1 MSDSEKIADP
11 EKQLDPRI
19 QPQRRLFTRYL
30 SNDIPPIPTEDER
43 PLYPEETANFVSKIF
58 FWWFNPI
65 MKVGYKRTLQPDD
78 LFKLTENSK
87 VHTLHDTFTTKRA
100 NPKASPRHSLL
111 IRLMKTFGYHFFL
124 SVAFMMVAL
133 GASALNPLISRSLI
147 DNVET
152 RGPKGKGIGYAL
164 GTTGIVCVVGILQ
177 AHSLQ
182 KGMIVGGK
190 CKSVLIKAI
199 VLKYLRLSE
208 KSRHKYPPGKVTSM
222 LGADLSRIE
231 MSLSF
236 LPVLIAFPVPVTI
249 AIVILIVNIG
259 VSGLVGVALLLAFI
273 LILTYFTKKLLGLR
287 KRANV
292 FTDRRISAISEV
304 LNNLRMIKF
313 YSWEIPYYDRI
324 SSARKLEMNILLKMQ
339 SLRNVTMAGSLSF
352 TNISSMVS
360 FLVLYAIRHNQNVG
374 AIFASLSLFNV
385 LAQQV
390 YILPMLLA
398 VCADAYIAVGRIAEY
413 LESEETQ
420 NEDEWLDEFPE
431 DNPHAISISSA
442 LFKWQSYQA
451 EEDEENKKDKKHE
464 KASEKLKNASG
475 KQEEPSERPKLELVH
490 SKGSSTLESSSTDSE
505 QEFSGLYDINLDIK
519 KGEFVAITGTVGSG
533 KTSLLYAAAGIMG
546 RESGKMKV
554 DGSLI
559 FCNTPWIQNTTVKE
573 NILFGSPYDEERYEQ
588 VLHDCSLLVDM
599 ELFPA
604 GDKTEI
610 GERGVT
616 LSGGQKAR
624 LNLARAVYANKD
636 IILLDDVLSA
646 VDAKVGKDIM
656 NNCIL
661 GLLKD
666 KTRILATH
674 QIPLVSQA
682 DRVIF
687 LKKDG
692 RVDFGT
698 FAELKDRNPDFVTL
712 MEHSTNASTED
723 DDDDASETKKK
734 EKPKASGALM
744 VKEDQGTNGLGWDV
758 YRNYLKYGSGFFT
771 SYGWLAFYLIN
782 TALAVF
788 CLLFANVWLSFWVD
802 RKFVTLPTRVYI
814 GLYVMFS
821 LITMLFVMNELLSL
835 VYLTNTAAK
844 VLHNMGIKSVLHTPM
859 SYMDSTPIGRVMNR
873 FGRDTEVLD
882 NEISEQLRLASYTLS
897 SIIGIVVLCVIYLPW
912 FAIAVPFI
920 TFIFVSTANYY
931 QASSR
936 EIKRIESV
944 QRSFVYSVFGE
955 ILNGLETIKIFK
967 ADNHFMETL
976 DLRIDK
982 MNEANFLTST
992 NQRWLAVMLNMI
1004 ASVFA
1009 LIITMLC
1016 VCSVFHIRASSVGLL
1031 LSYVIQ
1037 ITSQLSQ
1044 LMRAI
1049 TQVENQ
1055 MTSVERVNH
1064 YAVYLEQEAAYIK
1077 NSPNPLWPQ
1086 KGKILFKNAAMRYR
1100 PGMPLVLKNLN
1111 MDVAPQEKIG
1121 ICGRTGAGKS
1131 SIMTALFRLAE
1142 LEEGLI
1148 EIDGVNVADIGLKD
1162 LRSKL
1167 SIIPQDPVLFKG
1179 SIRSN
1184 LDPFSQSTDSAI
1196 LDALR
1201 KVGLTDAK
1209 FNLDHIVE
1217 DAGGNYSLGEKQLI
1231 SFARALVKE
1240 SRILVLDEATS
1251 SIDYQTDKLIQDT
1264 IAREFDQCTIL
1275 CIAHRLKTIINYD
1288 RILVLDNGSI
1298 AELDTPINLFNRNG
1312 IFREMCNKSDIV
1324 VGDFN

>member
-1 MSDSEKIADP
+1 MSEPEKLVDP

-30 SNDIPPIPTEDER
+30 SKDIPPIPAEDER

-78 LFKLTENSK
+78 LFKLTENIK
-87 VHTLHDTFTTKRA
+87 VHSLHEKFNTK
-100 NPKASPRHSLL
+100 NTSPKMSLRKALL
-111 IRLMKTFGYHFFL
+111 IRLFKTFAYHFSL
-124 SVAFMMVAL
+124 SVLFMTTAL
-133 GASALNPLISRSLI
+133 AASALNPLISRHLI
-147 DNVET
+147 TNVELQ
-152 RGPKGKGIGYAL
+152 GPRGKGIGYAL
-164 GTTGIVCVVGILQ
+164 GTTGIVCVVGFLQ

-190 CKSVLIKAI
+190 CKSVLIREI
-199 VLKYLRLSE
+199 VQKYLRLSE

-236 LPVLIAFPVPVTI
+236 LPVLIAFPVPVII

-259 VSGLVGVALLLAFI
+259 VSGLVGVALLLAF
-273 LILTYFTKKLLGLR
+273 LMVLTYFTKRLLVLR
-287 KRANV
+287 KSANK
-292 FTDRRISAISEV
+292 FTDQRISAIGEV

-324 SSARKLEMNILLKMQ
+324 FGARKLEMDILLKMQ

-360 FLVLYAIRHNQNVG
+360 FLVLYKIRNNQNVG

-390 YILPMLLA
+390 YILPLLLA

-413 LESEETQ
+413 LECEETTK
-420 NEDEWLDEFPE
+420 EDEWLHEFPE
-431 DNPHAISISSA
+431 DKELAISISSA
-442 LFKWQSYQA
+442 LFKWLSFDT
-451 EEDEENKKDKKHE
+451 EEPEETKKEKQQRKKLE
-464 KASEKLKNASG
+464 KAAEVA
-475 KQEEPSERPKLELVH
+475 KLEPRS
-490 SKGSSTLESSSTDSE
+490 SKGSSTLDNSMDSE

-546 RESGKMKV
+546 RESGKMAV

-559 FCNTPWIQNTTVKE
+559 FCNTPWIQNATVKE

-588 VLHDCSLLVDM
+588 VLHNCSLLVDM

-624 LNLARAVYANKD
+624 INLARAVYANKD

-656 NNCIL
+656 TNCIL
-661 GLLKD
+661 GFLKG
-666 KTRILATH
+666 KTRVLATH

-687 LKKDG
+687 VKKDG
-692 RVDFGT
+692 SVDFGT
-698 FAELKDRNPDFVTL
+698 FAELKLRNPDFVTL
-712 MEHSTNASTED
+712 MEHSSHSLTED
-723 DDDDASETKKK
+723 DDQDEAAKKKK
-734 EKPKASGALM
+734 EKPKVSGALM
-744 VKEDQGTNGLGWDV
+744 AKEDQGTNGLGWDV
-758 YRNYLKYGSGFFT
+758 YRNYLRYGSGSFT
-771 SYGWLAFYLIN
+771 SIGWILFYVTN

-802 RKFVTLPTRVYI
+802 RKFPTLSNGVYI

-821 LITMLFVMNELLSL
+821 VITMFFVMNELLSL

-844 VLHNMGIKSVLHTPM
+844 ILHNMGIKRVLYTPM
-859 SYMDSTPIGRVMNR
+859 SFMDSTPIGRVMNR

-882 NEISEQLRLASYTLS
+882 NEISEQLRLVSYTLS
-897 SIIGIVVLCVIYLPW
+897 SIIGIVVLCIVYLPW

-967 ADNHFMETL
+967 ADNHFLETL
-976 DLRIDK
+976 EYRIDR

-992 NQRWLAVMLNMI
+992 NQRWLAVMLNLI
-1004 ASVFA
+1004 ASVFT

-1016 VCSVFHIRASSVGLL
+1016 VCSVFNIRASSVGLL

-1064 YAVYLEQEAAYIK
+1064 YAMYLDQEAAYIK
-1077 NSPNPLWPQ
+1077 NSPDPAWPQ
-1086 KGKILFKNAAMRYR
+1086 KGLIQFKNASMRYR
-1100 PGMPLVLKNLN
+1100 PGMPLVLKSLNL
-1111 MDVAPQEKIG
+1111 DVAPQEKIG

-1148 EIDGVNVADIGLKD
+1148 EIDGVDVSFIGLKD

-1184 LDPFSQSTDSAI
+1184 LDPFSESTDTAI
-1196 LDALR
+1196 LEALR

-1209 FNLDHIVE
+1209 FNLNHIVE
-1217 DAGGNYSLGEKQLI
+1217 DNGGNYSLGEKQLI

-1324 VGDFN
+1324 IGDF